1 MIKRVILT
9 TLLLAFAGNCMSAQ
23 AQLRQ
28 RPNDRL
34 QPGQIRQ
41 DLDDLLSRIQ
51 RESSTFSR
59 SLDAA
64 LDQSRLDNT
73 NREDNVNQLAK
84 DIRDNATLVRD
95 RFRSR
100 QVIRDDVQTLLTK
113 ARRMDTLM
121 QRVLPRSSD
130 RDGQSRLRDAQRDWT
145 DLRTDL
151 SQLENMFNK
160 NDRLDRFDRFDNP
173 RR

>member
-23 AQLRQ
+23 AQLRP

-34 QPGQIRQ
+34 QPGQLRQ
-41 DLDDLLSRIQ
+41 NFDELLSRIQ

-73 NREDNVNQLAK
+73 NREDNINQLAR
-84 DIRDNATLVRD
+84 DIRDNATLIRD

-121 QRVLPRSSD
+121 QRFPRSSD
-130 RDGQSRLRDAQRDWT
+130 RDGQRRLRDAQRDWT
-145 DLRTDL
+145 ELRTDL
-151 SQLENMFNK
+151 IELENMFNK
-160 NDRLDRFDRFDNP
+160 NDRLDRFDRFDSL